1 MSSAEPDITEAVG
14 AIHAAPGKVSV
25 VVTGAGTSA
34 LAWLF
39 GEAGASRTVLN
50 ARIPY
55 SSTALNEFTGEV
67 AEQHVSVDEASLM
80 ARRALEEAERLGSE
94 SDELLAGVAC
104 TAAIATDRV
113 RRGENR
119 CHVAFATNDG
129 RVAVMSLVLSKGDRD
144 RTGEEDVVSRMVLN
158 AVAEA
163 KLVER
168 RVEVPLLTDEEIKR
182 IDFGR
187 TDGAASV

>member
-1 MSSAEPDITEAVG
+1 MSDAEPEIVEVVG
-14 AIHAAPGKVSV
+14 AIHAAPGKVSI

-55 SSTALNEFTGEV
+55 SSAALNEFTGKV
-67 AEQHVSVDEASLM
+67 AKQHVSADEANLM
-80 ARRALEEAERLGSE
+80 ARSALEEAERLGGE
-94 SDELLAGVAC
+94 DDELLAGVAC

-119 CHVAFATNDG
+119 CHVALAASDG
-129 RVAVMSLVLSKGDRD
+129 RAAVMSLELSKGERD
-144 RTGEEDVVSRMVLN
+144 RAGEEDIVSRMVLN

-163 KLVER
+163 K
-168 RVEVPLLTDEEIKR
+168 RVEPRLQIPLLADEKIER
-182 IDFGR
+182 IDSST
-187 TDGAASV
+187 TDGTASG